1 MVPRIVIR
9 KRMRFTQIESK
20 SQPYR
25 AQKLLI
31 NPHPSIKYTIYFDS
45 ILRGSS
51 MSVKITETVLRDA
64 HQSLLATRM
73 RTRDM
78 LEVVE
83 QLDKIGYFSLEMWG
97 GATFDSCI
105 RYLNEDPWQRLRD
118 IKKRMKNTYAQMLL
132 RGQNLVGYRH
142 YSDDVVEKFVTKSYE
157 NGIDVFRIFDA
168 VNDIRNMEFSI
179 KVAKKLGAYVQGTVC
194 YTLSPVHTVEKYVE
208 LATQLEELECNSLCI
223 KDMAGLLSPNEA
235 TNIIIAMKKKIS
247 IPISLHCH
255 CTSGMAP
262 MSYMAACGAGVDIL
276 DTALSP
282 LAWGTSQPA
291 TETVIAALKGTP
303 YDTGLD
309 LELFKEVVAYF
320 KNLKEKYRGILDP
333 ISEQIDTNVLIYQI
347 PGGMLSNLVSQ
358 LKEQNA
364 LDKYEA
370 VLAEMP
376 RVREE
381 LGYPPLVTPTSQI
394 VGTQAVLN
402 VLMGERYKVIP
413 KEVKDYV
420 RGLYGRSPSPLRP
433 EIIGQIIGDEEPIN
447 CRPADLL
454 KPEYNTK
461 KKEAEN
467 MGIVKSEE
475 DILTYILYPAIAPKF
490 LKGEVEEESLTM
502 VTHATAVQHEYT
514 IPNHFKVEVDED
526 VYIVKVEPL
535 DSGVSISELSPKK
548 SIAQSV
554 EGAVRSSMQGMVL
567 SIKVKVEDVVTEG
580 DTIAVI
586 EAMKMENSIHA
597 PHSGIVK
604 EIFVSEGDTVSPDDI
619 ILSIR

>member
-1 MVPRIVIR
+1 
-9 KRMRFTQIESK
+9 
-20 SQPYR
+20 
-25 AQKLLI
+25 
-31 NPHPSIKYTIYFDS
+31 
-45 ILRGSS
+45 
-51 MSVKITETVLRDA
+51 
-64 HQSLLATRM
+64 
-73 RTRDM
+73 
-78 LEVVE
+78 
-83 QLDKIGYFSLEMWG
+83 
-97 GATFDSCI
+97 
-105 RYLNEDPWQRLRD
+105 
-118 IKKRMKNTYAQMLL
+118 
-132 RGQNLVGYRH
+132 
-142 YSDDVVEKFVTKSYE
+142 
-157 NGIDVFRIFDA
+157 
-168 VNDIRNMEFSI
+168 
-179 KVAKKLGAYVQGTVC
+179 
-194 YTLSPVHTVEKYVE
+194 
-208 LATQLEELECNSLCI
+208 
-223 KDMAGLLSPNEA
+223 
-235 TNIIIAMKKKIS
+235 
-247 IPISLHCH
+247 
-255 CTSGMAP
+255 
-262 MSYMAACGAGVDIL
+262 
-276 DTALSP
+276 
-282 LAWGTSQPA
+282 
-291 TETVIAALKGTP
+291 
-303 YDTGLD
+303 
-309 LELFKEVVAYF
+309 
-320 KNLKEKYRGILDP
+320 
-333 ISEQIDTNVLIYQI
+333 
-347 PGGMLSNLVSQ
+347 
-358 LKEQNA
+358 
-364 LDKYEA
+364 
-370 VLAEMP
+370 
-376 RVREE
+376 
-381 LGYPPLVTPTSQI
+381 
-394 VGTQAVLN
+394 
-402 VLMGERYKVIP
+402 MGERYKVIP